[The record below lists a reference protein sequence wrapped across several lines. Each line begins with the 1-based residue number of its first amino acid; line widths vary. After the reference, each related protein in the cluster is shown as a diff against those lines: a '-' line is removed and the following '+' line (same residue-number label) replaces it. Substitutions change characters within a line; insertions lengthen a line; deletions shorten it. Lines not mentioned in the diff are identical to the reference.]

1 MITIL
6 SVHVLNMCLIMQ
18 ILFWKIKYIFKEKY
32 RIQHEFS
39 NLNKAI
45 KQIEQ
50 ESVLSGVEQSLIQSL
65 INKARTIDC
74 FKSMIKTHLFKL

>member
-1 MITIL
+1 MIW

-18 ILFWKIKYIFKEKY
+18 ILFWEIKEHISEKNMG
-32 RIQHEFS
+32 FNMTS

-50 ESVLSGVEQSLIQSL
+50 ASVLSNLSLTAYGHS
-65 INKARTIDC
+65 
-74 FKSMIKTHLFKL
+74 F